1 VRTTLRHSD
10 AVPLPG
16 STPAALPGHTA
27 RTATRVGERV
37 LLAALFLVLAMSPFE
52 AGYPPLGR
60 FLMATFTNL
69 EVTLFVLA
77 GAWLVRVVTYPRA
90 LLRLRRLPLLWPI
103 AALVAASIAST
114 LFGEYHAL
122 GMQFTYRL
130 LMGALVYA
138 TVWDVLRTRGRLFAA
153 LSTFITAGLVSAVLG
168 LFEFFPTLN
177 IQPWLRMFKPQPTTV
192 GGVLR
197 LSGSFEYA
205 NGAAAYFEML
215 LPVLVA
221 MVVLFSSRVW
231 LDVMFAPRS
240 LSERTRR
247 FVLILLVAAVGI
259 LSVALVL
266 TLSRAA
272 LMALVLG
279 IVLFAVAF
287 VLRFR
292 RSAFDLR
299 LGSFLRPLGVVALVM
314 LAGGMLVFLTQPMF
328 RLRLVTQNDR
338 DWYRA
343 VLSASPLPALH
354 ARQEVAVPVTLR
366 NDGLMT
372 WEASG
377 VLPIQVSYHWM
388 SPDKEVYLLFDGART
403 RLPHDVAPGET
414 VSVHAIVRAPD
425 EPGEYRLQWDLVQ
438 ENVTWFDRKEGMT
451 ADLHTYTIA
460 PGPVVAGAV
469 QPPAAPMDQLSLQAV
484 SDSASVERFKLWQV
498 AWRMFLDHP
507 IVGVGPD
514 GFRNMYG
521 RYAGLT
527 EWNRNIF
534 TNNMYIEMFTNLGL
548 LGGLSFLALVLVA
561 LRRIARN
568 VLRRPVGPA
577 WLLGLGAS
585 AAVIAFFAHG
595 FVDYFLFATPL
606 YVLFWFLLG
615 VALLWPLSAGHGA
628 PGGNSAAREGIA
640 I

>member
-1 VRTTLRHSD
+1 M
-10 AVPLPG
+10 PLPG

-27 RTATRVGERV
+27 RIATRVGERV
-37 LLAALFLVLAMSPFE
+37 LLAALLLVLAMSPFE

-103 AALVAASIAST
+103 VALVSASIVST

-130 LMGALVYA
+130 VMGALVYA
-138 TVWDVLRTRGRLFAA
+138 TVWEVLRSRGRLFAA
-153 LSTFITAGLVSAVLG
+153 LSTFVTAGLVSAALG
-168 LFEFFPTLN
+168 LLEFFPALN
-177 IQPWLRMFKPQPTTV
+177 IQPWLRTFKPQPTTV

-221 MVVLFSSRVW
+221 VVVLFSSRNW

-240 LSERTRR
+240 ISVRTRR
-247 FVLILLVAAVGI
+247 VVLILLVAAVGTV
-259 LSVALVL
+259 SVALVL

-272 LMALVLG
+272 LMALLLG
-279 IVLFAVAF
+279 IVLLAVTF
-287 VLRFR
+287 VVRFR
-292 RSAFDLR
+292 RTSGDSSP
-299 LGSFLRPLGVVALVM
+299 GSLLRPLGVVALVM

-343 VLSASPLPALH
+343 VLSAPPLPALH
-354 ARQEVAVPVTLR
+354 ARQEVVVPVTLR
-366 NDGLMT
+366 NDGVMT

-388 SPDKEVYLLFDGART
+388 SPDKELYLLFDGART
-403 RLPHDVAPGET
+403 TLPHDVAPGET

-425 EPGEYRLQWDLVQ
+425 EPGEYRLQWDLVH

-451 ADLHTYTIA
+451 ADLRTYTIA
-460 PGPVVAGAV
+460 PGPVVAGAA
-469 QPPAAPMDQLSLQAV
+469 QPPAAPMEQLSVQAV
-484 SDSASVERFKLWQV
+484 SDSASVERLKLWRV
-498 AWRMFLDHP
+498 AWHMFLDHP

-521 RYAGLT
+521 QYAGLT

-548 LGGLSFLALVLVA
+548 LGGLSFLALILVA

-568 VLRRPVGPA
+568 VLRRPAGPV

-615 VALLWPLSAGHGA
+615 VALLWPLAAGHGA
-628 PGGNSAAREGIA
+628 PGGDSAAREEIT